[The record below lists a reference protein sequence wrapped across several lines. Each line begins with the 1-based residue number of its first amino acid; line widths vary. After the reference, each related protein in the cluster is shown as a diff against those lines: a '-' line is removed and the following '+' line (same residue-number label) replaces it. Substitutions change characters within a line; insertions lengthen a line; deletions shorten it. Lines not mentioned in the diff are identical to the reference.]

1 MLTHQSALVLDE
13 DALQRAVSSHER
25 RSVFASHTMPAI
37 TLEDVASLDLARSCE
52 QHWELQPLPKYSRK
66 GVVRCVPPIATIRRA
81 TAVLKPAGITRIADV
96 THLDRVGIPNFMS
109 VRPLDLDPGI
119 SYYNG
124 KGTTRDDAHAGAIME
139 GIERHAGEYCDYE
152 VVVSSFNELRKYA
165 ACVKPDEI
173 IVPATAE
180 YSDDLEIEWV
190 CGYDLLQSQ
199 RTFVPLNAVICP
211 YTPKT
216 GPVLF
221 YASSNGLASGNTLIE
236 ALCHAICEIVER
248 DAQAISVARSELRP
262 LLRAMV
268 GRSGS
273 GETSSSPKRR
283 ISLSE
288 LPRRAQLLVNKLK
301 NAGQEVYLYDLTC
314 TAGIAT
320 IECSIVEKKIDGS
333 GDAYGGVGAHPDAR
347 VALLRAITEAA
358 QSRLACIQGGRED
371 LPEIVRHRTCDRI
384 DEVFDQGRW
393 VSFGEI
399 PSIENERI
407 DDDVRLLLSRLPECG
422 LRQLVAFDM
431 THAGVGIPVV
441 RVVIPLAETWPVFH
455 LHTGRGTFGPRIAQ
469 EL

>member
-1 MLTHQSALVLDE
+1 MLTHQGAPVFDEETFQNAILDG
-13 DALQRAVSSHER
+13 ER
-25 RSVFASHTMPAI
+25 RGAFANHTKSANALDDIASVDAERNCEEHWK
-37 TLEDVASLDLARSCE
+37 LA
-52 QHWELQPLPKYSRK
+52 PLSKYSRK
-66 GVVRCVPPIATIRRA
+66 GVVRCVPPSTTVRRA
-81 TAVLKPAGITRIADV
+81 TSVLKQAGITRIADV

-139 GIERHAGEYCDYE
+139 GIERHAGEYCTYE
-152 VVVSSFNELRKYA
+152 VAISSFNELKKHTP
-165 ACVKPDEI
+165 CVKPDEI
-173 IVPATAE
+173 IVPAITE

-190 CGYDLLQSQ
+190 CGYDLIQAR
-199 RTFVPLNAVICP
+199 RTFVPLNGVICP
-211 YTPKT
+211 YAPNT

-236 ALCHAICEIVER
+236 ALCHAICEIIER

-262 LLRAMV
+262 LLHAMV
-268 GRSGS
+268 GRADP
-273 GETSSSPKRR
+273 GEGRLSPKRR
-283 ISLSE
+283 LLLSR
-288 LPRRAQLLVNKLK
+288 LPRRAQLLINKLK
-301 NAGQEVYLYDLTC
+301 NAGQDVYVYDLTC

-320 IECSIVEKKIDGS
+320 IECSIVEKKIDGN

-371 LPEIVRHRTCDRI
+371 LPEIVRHRACDRI

-393 VSFGEI
+393 MSFDEI
-399 PSIENERI
+399 PSIENDRI
-407 DDDVRLLLSRLPECG
+407 DEDVRLLLSRLPEYG
-422 LRQLVAFDM
+422 LHQLVAFDM
-431 THAGVGIPVV
+431 THPEVGIPVV
-441 RVVIPLAETWPVFH
+441 RIVVPLAETWPVFH